1 MRGLK
6 FVAVTGY
13 VLILTYIVLWAPVRI
28 RHKVGEDYRTRF
40 IPFKGMINEVLHPKG
55 NNVLAHWTLF
65 LGNFLGNMVLFM
77 PFPLVMITVCRIT
90 GARTII
96 LLAFLTSV
104 ALEITQYVLHL
115 GVADVDDV
123 MLNTAGAVIG
133 LYLYR
138 LLVRRFNTQS

>member
-6 FVAVTGY
+6 FAAVAGY
-13 VLILTYIVLWAPVRI
+13 VLILTYIVWWAPVRI
-28 RHKVGEDYRTRF
+28 QHKVGEDYRTRF

-55 NNVLAHWTLF
+55 NNVLAHWVLF

-77 PFPLVMITVCRIT
+77 PFPLVMITVCRISST
-90 GARTII
+90 RAII
-96 LLAFLTSV
+96 ALACLTSL

-123 MLNTAGAVIG
+123 MLNTAGAAIG

-138 LLVRRFNTQS
+138 VFARRFNTQS